1 MSSRQNQ
8 LSEEQVKQLE
18 RLSDIWGEVV
28 RKKAAAI
35 LELNRGDSLRI
46 VAQNSGV
53 TKDTVRRVWWKSW
66 EEGGAEGLIPK
77 QIPKAKAIEL
87 EQELK
92 DTQEKLKDAQEKAQ
106 QAQENY
112 ESLKATRNLENQES
126 QDASL
131 DTLKTLQSLLP
142 VIDEFDRAFEN
153 LPKDIG
159 ESSWVEGISMIQSN
173 FEKLLKRYQIE
184 AIDPTAGD
192 RFDPKFHQAV
202 GTADSDEIESG
213 HVTETLR
220 KGYQAGE
227 IVLRDA
233 LVRVA
238 C

>member
-1 MSSRQNQ
+1 MSIRQNR

-18 RLSDIWGEVV
+18 RLSDSWGEAV

-46 VAQNSGV
+46 VAQNSGF
-53 TKDTVRRVWWKSW
+53 KEGTVRGWWKSW

-92 DTQEKLKDAQEKAQ
+92 DTQEKAQ
-106 QAQENY
+106 QAQVNY
-112 ESLKATRNLENQES
+112 KSLKATRDLENQGS
-126 QDASL
+126 QDASI

-142 VIDEFDRAFEN
+142 VIDDYDRALEN

-159 ESSWVEGISMIQSN
+159 ESSWVEGISMIQAN

-184 AIDPTAGD
+184 AINPVAGD
-192 RFDPKFHQAV
+192 RFDPNFHQTI
-202 GTADSDEIESG
+202 GTQDSNEVESG
-213 HVTETLR
+213 HVTATLR
-220 KGYQAGE
+220 KGYRAGE

-233 LVRVA
+233 LVRIA
-238 C
+238 R